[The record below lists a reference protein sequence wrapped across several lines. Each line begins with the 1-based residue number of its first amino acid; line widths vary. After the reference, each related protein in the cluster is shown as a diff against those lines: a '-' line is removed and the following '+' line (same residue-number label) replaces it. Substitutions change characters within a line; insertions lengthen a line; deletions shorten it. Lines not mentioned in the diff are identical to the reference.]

1 MQTFCTHA
9 CYSGLKRGGE
19 EMGASERRIAIWRV
33 LCTRRQDTIVH
44 VAYEFHVSRRT
55 MYYDVQHLSL
65 IYPLE
70 FVHDRFKGGV
80 KIADGYVPKF
90 HAFSPAQL
98 KLLLKLLSSLTG
110 SDAIIL
116 SSIIHPFSDD

>member
-1 MQTFCTHA
+1 M
-9 CYSGLKRGGE
+9 S
-19 EMGASERRIAIWRV
+19 ASERRIAIRRA
-33 LCTRRQDTIVH
+33 LCTRRQDAIVRLP
-44 VAYEFHVSRRT
+44 YEFHVSRRT

-65 IYPLE
+65 INPLE
-70 FVHDRFKGGV
+70 FVHDRFKGEV

-110 SDAIIL
+110 SDAMIL
-116 SSIIHPFSDD
+116 SSIIHQFSDD